1 MKRTILQPLTFKF
14 SQTAPQIMKI
24 SELIKDLQEAQSKYG
39 DINVE
44 MMYDCEGEILE
55 PIETTGLGS
64 FTDDNGQTVTTF
76 AIIGIT
82 VQ

>member
-1 MKRTILQPLTFKF
+1 MI
-14 SQTAPQIMKI
+14 I
-24 SELIKDLQEAQSKYG
+24 SELIKELQDALAKHG

-64 FTDDNGQTVTTF
+64 FTDDEGKEVLTF
-76 AIIGIT
+76 AIVGIT